1 MHLKPD
7 HLECAH
13 LDIQVREPLIH
24 VAAVLFLYI
33 LELVG
38 AVVDLAVHQGHLEL
52 ALVYLEVSVDQGE
65 GAPGHDIVLG
75 RRLVGHPDQLED
87 NHVRGL

>member
-7 HLECAH
+7 HLERAH
-13 LDIQVREPLIH
+13 LNIQVREPLVDI
-24 VAAVLFLYI
+24 ATVLLLYI

-38 AVVDLAVHQGHLEL
+38 TIVDLTVHQGHLEL
-52 ALVYLEVSVDQGE
+52 ALIYLEVTVDQGE